1 MVQAVDSVSPASH
14 RASSSRSGIEFFV
27 ESPARVGVQKSG
39 PEAVGMEEYGSE
51 GEGRGS
57 STDFAVAGP

>member
-27 ESPARVGVQKSG
+27 ESPARVGEQESG
-39 PEAVGMEEYGSE
+39 TGAVGREDYIAE

-57 STDFAVAGP
+57 SMDFAVAGP